1 MPTLDGAICEADW
14 FGYNRGMRAHCGIIR
29 GVLRPLLWVTRRWG
43 LLFLLVLAALALRY
57 EGPPLGRLETQV
69 GRELVSRRFNFPAWE
84 TRAFLV
90 KVMHGLVAPQ
100 RYMTET
106 ARRDFVVNYLHLVSE
121 IGQLESEIRRA
132 YTDPAVE
139 EPDAATILLRTRLAE
154 LRATQQDRQPLAE
167 AILEEQVSSVLS
179 QAGFG
184 QLGQHIPPVAS
195 HFTPLPLLL
204 VVSPRDRIENVYS
217 RSLEHGLD
225 AAEMESV
232 EERVESVADV
242 SSLVTPIGGMAA
254 YPAMLLETSS
264 IDFVTTVAAHEWTH
278 HYLTFRPLGWNYD
291 ASGDA
296 RTINETVASI
306 VGKEIGLAVLVRYY
320 PEFAPAV
327 PAPDDAGV
335 PAEPAP
341 PSEPPVFDFRAEMR
355 QTRVQV
361 DALLAQ
367 GQIKQAEAYMEE
379 RRKVFVAN
387 GYAIRK
393 LNQAYFAFHGAYAD
407 EPGAAGEDRIGP
419 MVNALRAASPNLHT
433 FVSQIAGITTRTEL
447 EALLAEGQADT

>member
-154 LRATQQDRQPLAE
+154 LRATQQGRQPLAE

-296 RTINETVASI
+296 RTINETVASMFGEE
-306 VGKEIGLAVLVRYY
+306 VSRLVMERYY
-320 PEFAPAV
+320 PDLLS
-327 PAPDDAGV
+327 PAPWPRPLSKQEDWLS
-335 PAEPAP
+335 PARVETSFEFGA
-341 PSEPPVFDFRAEMR
+341 FMR
-355 QTRVQV
+355 ETRLEV
-361 DALLAQ
+361 DRLLAA
-367 GQIKQAEAYMEE
+367 GQIEAAEAYMEARRGLLVE
-379 RRKVFVAN
+379 R
-387 GYAIRK
+387 GYSIRK
-393 LNQAYFAFHGAYAD
+393 LNQAYFAFHGSYAVGTSATD
-407 EPGAAGEDRIGP
+407 PIGGKLR
-419 MVNALRAASPNLHT
+419 ALRLRTDTLAT
-433 FVSQIAGITTRTEL
+433 FMQIVARFD
-447 EALLAEGQADT
+447 APADLDAVLG